1 MPIKK
6 LAERSTFSCNQ
17 KFDKFLEKKISIWPL
32 QFRNAIG
39 SKSLGIRTYIFTKR
53 KYAVN
58 WRCTFE
64 VWENKVL
71 HEFMTPSWL
80 DLNWIKILVQVNL
93 CQKLLFLHQLT
104 HSMMTDCSLNYEF
117 NTWKFQAQNMGRA
130 CCVQKLFLTFRT
142 ISVHNIFSPC
152 SAKIRPPDKN
162 LPVTTSHFRGK
173 GETSYFLLNSVVNC
187 EKNDNKHSLIR
198 SVKNEFLDK
207 FQAKRL
213 LMQSRR

>member
-1 MPIKK
+1 MENMPIKK

-32 QFRNAIG
+32 QFCNAIG
-39 SKSLGIRTYIFTKR
+39 SKSFGIRMYIFFTKR
-53 KYAVN
+53 KYDVN
-58 WRCTFE
+58 SRCTCE

-71 HEFMTPSWL
+71 HEFMTPSWR
-80 DLNWIKILVQVNL
+80 DLNWIKIL
-93 CQKLLFLHQLT
+93 
-104 HSMMTDCSLNYEF
+104 
-117 NTWKFQAQNMGRA
+117 
-130 CCVQKLFLTFRT
+130 
-142 ISVHNIFSPC
+142 
-152 SAKIRPPDKN
+152 
-162 LPVTTSHFRGK
+162 VTTSHFRGK